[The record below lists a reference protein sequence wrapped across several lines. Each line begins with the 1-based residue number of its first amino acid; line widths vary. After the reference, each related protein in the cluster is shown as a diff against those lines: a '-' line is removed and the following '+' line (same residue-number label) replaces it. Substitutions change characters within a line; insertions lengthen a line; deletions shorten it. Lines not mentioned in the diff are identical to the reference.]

1 MQAKKQKWFLIL
13 TYSSVLLVFFLYD
26 PYDPLLHNE
35 HNLLHLFNF
44 AFLFLLT
51 ITSIY
56 LAGKNRLHLCFFSAF
71 IILLILNEQVFKLTG
86 TDAITIIKLCAAIN
100 ISAAYS
106 YFRKH
111 ENEKQ

>member
-13 TYSSVLLVFFLYD
+13 TYSSVLLVFLLYD

-51 ITSIY
+51 MVSIY
-56 LAGKNRLHLCFFSAF
+56 LAGKSRLYLCFFSAV
-71 IILLILNEQVFKLTG
+71 IILLILDEQVFKLTG
-86 TDAITIIKLCAAIN
+86 TDAITTIKMCAAIN

-106 YFRKH
+106 YFKKH

>member
-13 TYSSVLLVFFLYD
+13 TYSSVLLVFLLYD

-51 ITSIY
+51 IASIC
-56 LAGKNRLHLCFFSAF
+56 LAGKNRLYLCFFAAM
-71 IILLILNEQVFKLTG
+71 IILLILDEQVFKLTG
-86 TDAITIIKLCAAIN
+86 NNAITPIKICAAIN

-106 YFRKH
+106 YFKKH